1 MAHHIRIR
9 RLDLGC
15 FLRPPSETGGPH
27 PRAEPVLGYLVRHE
41 RGLLLFDTGIGTGSP
56 GTDAHYRPRRRA
68 LPAALAAAGAAL
80 ADITLV
86 VNCHLHFDHCGGN
99 PLLAGTPILVQ
110 ATELATARRGGHT
123 IDGLIDFPGATYN
136 ELTGEAEVWPGV
148 HLVPTP
154 GHTDGHQSLVVRR
167 PDGTVVLPARPTTPR
182 PSSPPTTWPA
192 TSSGT
197 AWPRHTPRTGPGW
210 TGSPVSIRA
219 ACSSPTTTPS
229 GSRRGTGSAPVV
241 VHDVLGARVVVER
254 VDRQVPAVAG
264 ALEPAPGEFAGRYE
278 VRVHRDR
285 PLSRRAATSWLRRA
299 FSVHTEADRP
309 SGTSLARRTASSS
322 SAKVSTVTTGPKI
335 SWRVASAPV
344 GEADQHGRGDE
355 VAGAVEGFAARRRS
369 GAVVLRAL
377 DVPGDAVEV
386 CLRDHRADL
395 DLLTAA
401 RVADHQGPHFVDE
414 LADELLGDRFV
425 DEYAA
430 GGPALLARVPEP
442 GGAQGRRGGREI
454 GVREDQNRRLAA
466 EFEVHALEGG
476 GGGPGDG
483 ATAGDRTGQGDHVHV
498 RLLGEPGSGR
508 RAVPGDHVLHAGR
521 QQIGDEFGGLQRAG
535 SGCRR

>member
-167 PDGTVVLPARPTTPR
+167 PDGTVVLAGQ
-182 PSSPPTTWPA
+182 A
-192 TSSGT
+192 
-197 AWPRHTPRTGPGW
+197 HD
-210 TGSPVSIRA
+210 
-219 ACSSPTTTPS
+219 
-229 GSRRGTGSAPVV
+229 SAS
-241 VHDVLGARVVVER
+241 
-254 VDRQVPAVAG
+254 
-264 ALEPAPGEFAGRYE
+264 EFA
-278 VRVHRDR
+278 
-285 PLSRRAATSWLRRA
+285 
-299 FSVHTEADRP
+299 ADH
-309 SGTSLARRTASSS
+309 LARHVVRD
-322 SAKVSTVTTGPKI
+322 GL
-335 SWRVASAPV
+335 APPHP
-344 GEADQHGRGDE
+344 AYRPW
-355 VAGAVEGFAARRRS
+355 
-369 GAVVLRAL
+369 L
-377 DVPGDAVEV
+377 D
-386 CLRDHRADL
+386 
-395 DLLTAA
+395 
-401 RVADHQGPHFVDE
+401 
-414 LADELLGDRFV
+414 
-425 DEYAA
+425 
-430 GGPALLARVPEP
+430 
-442 GGAQGRRGGREI
+442 
-454 GVREDQNRRLAA
+454 RLAGFDPRRVLFA
-466 EFEVHALEGG
+466 HDHAVWEP
-476 GGGPGDG
+476 PGDG
-483 ATAGDRTGQGDHVHV
+483 ISAR
-498 RLLGEPGSGR
+498 
-508 RAVPGDHVLHAGR
+508 
-521 QQIGDEFGGLQRAG
+521 
-535 SGCRR
+535 GCA